1 MRSSGFVLQ
10 CLAKHVFSL
19 LELLMR
25 GKMQEG
31 DWIRGSGQPDLPDV
45 VQEDDG
51 CVQVTTANRRLTVLM
66 MYQALNR
73 DRAIEVTRHIES

>member
-1 MRSSGFVLQ
+1 MLS
-10 CLAKHVFSL
+10 A

-25 GKMQEG
+25 GQMQEG
-31 DWIRGSGQPDLPDV
+31 DWIRGRGQPDLPDV

-51 CVQVTTANRRLTVLM
+51 CMYVTTANRRLTVLM

-73 DRAIEVTRHIES
+73 DRAIEVTCHIES